1 MEVRYFDNSA
11 TTRIKEEVL
20 NEMFPYLSKEYG
32 NPSSLYSIG
41 RSAKRAIEEARRR
54 VASLINCK
62 PEEIYF
68 TSCGSESDN
77 TALKGIAYSNK
88 NKGKHIITSKI
99 EHPAILHSCQ
109 NLENKGFEVTY
120 LDVDKNGFVNLQS
133 LENSIRS
140 DTILI
145 SIMFAN
151 NEIGTIEPI
160 EEISKIAHKNGII
173 FHTDAVQ
180 AAGHLH
186 IDVKEQNIDMLSL
199 SAHKF
204 HGPKGIGA
212 LYAKRGIILETIIN
226 GGAQERGK
234 RAGTE
239 NIPAIMGM
247 AAALEEACAAMDE
260 HSAKLTVLRERLI
273 HGLDQIPYSELNGDH
288 KHRLPSNVNFCFEG
302 IEGESLLLLLDDK
315 GICASSGSACT
326 SGSLD
331 PSHVLLA
338 IGRPHEV
345 AHGSLRLSLG
355 EDMTEADIDEIILAV
370 TDVVN
375 YLRNISPFWRDLVNG
390 KRPHIFER

>member
-160 EEISKIAHKNGII
+160 EKIAKIAHKNGII

-180 AAGHLH
+180 ACGNIP
-186 IDVKEQNIDMLSL
+186 IDVQKMDIDMLSL
-199 SAHKF
+199 SGHKIYA
-204 HGPKGIGA
+204 PKGIGA
-212 LYAKRGIILETIIN
+212 LYVKKGIEFERFMDGGHQEKNKRS
-226 GGAQERGK
+226 
-234 RAGTE
+234 GTE
-239 NIPAIMGM
+239 NVAEIVALGKACQIAEKNMEEYQNKLRTLRNYC
-247 AAALEEACAAMDE
+247 LEEMKK
-260 HSAKLTVLRERLI
+260 SFSNI
-273 HGLDQIPYSELNGDH
+273 HINGTME
-288 KHRLPSNVNFCFEG
+288 KRLPGNINISFEG
-302 IEGESLLLLLDDK
+302 QDATELLYKLDEM
-315 GICASSGSACT
+315 GICASGGSACS
-326 SGSLD
+326 SGDNS
-331 PSHVLLA
+331 PSHVLTA
-338 IGRPHEV
+338 IGLPSELAKGAIRFTFGDFNTKDDV
-345 AHGSLRLSLG
+345 DYLIAAIAHLIPS
-355 EDMTEADIDEIILAV
+355 TAADIIPPA
-370 TDVVN
+370 
-375 YLRNISPFWRDLVNG
+375 
-390 KRPHIFER
+390 